1 MSQLNIKEK
10 LEELYENIN
19 KEEKKEN
26 KKVNYSKILNLIN
39 NFKENLDKEK
49 KKLKKTSGNEVI
61 EDVTESLKIIND
73 AYQKKIKDNFFL
85 EKEKMIE
92 KFYMEKK
99 KTFSSKIED
108 SMVEINNYGDE
119 IDEFEIYEPPIIKEI
134 NEECDKIQNIL
145 MNNESKED
153 NNSIEKLK
161 LSILQVKDEVNKL
174 KPIDNE
180 VIKRLNEQIN
190 AIRKESDKIHKILKI
205 KKKGTFSTLYD

>member
-1 MSQLNIKEK
+1 MSQLNIKER

-19 KEEKKEN
+19 KEEKKEKN
-26 KKVNYSKILNLIN
+26 KFNYSKILNLIN

-85 EKEKMIE
+85 EKEKMIG

-108 SMVEINNYGDE
+108 SIIEINNNGDE

-134 NEECDKIQNIL
+134 NEECDKIQNML

-153 NNSIEKLK
+153 NGYLEKLK
-161 LSILQVKDEVNKL
+161 LSIIQVKDEVNKL

-205 KKKGTFSTLYD
+205 KKKGNFSNIN

>member
-205 KKKGTFSTLYD
+205 KKKGTFSNIC

>member
-1 MSQLNIKEK
+1 MFKKLFYYLNKYIQYNKVK
-10 LEELYENIN
+10 KIN
-19 KEEKKEN
+19 
-26 KKVNYSKILNLIN
+26 NLI
-39 NFKENLDKEK
+39 KDKEK

-108 SMVEINNYGDE
+108 SMVEINNNGDE

-153 NNSIEKLK
+153 NNYIEKLK

-205 KKKGTFSTLYD
+205 KKKGTFSISFIYFE

>member
-1 MSQLNIKEK
+1 MSQLNIKER

-26 KKVNYSKILNLIN
+26 NKVNYSKILNLIN

-49 KKLKKTSGNEVI
+49 KKFKKTFGNEVI

-205 KKKGTFSTLYD
+205 KKKGTFSNIS

>member
-108 SMVEINNYGDE
+108 SMVEINNNGDE

-205 KKKGTFSTLYD
+205 KKKGTFSNII

>member
-1 MSQLNIKEK
+1 MSQLNIKER

-26 KKVNYSKILNLIN
+26 NKVNYSKILNLIN

-49 KKLKKTSGNEVI
+49 KKFKKTFGNEVI

-108 SMVEINNYGDE
+108 SMVEINNNGDE

-205 KKKGTFSTLYD
+205 KKKGTFSNII

>member
-1 MSQLNIKEK
+1 M
-10 LEELYENIN
+10 EELYENIN

-108 SMVEINNYGDE
+108 SMVEINNNGDE

-205 KKKGTFSTLYD
+205 KKKGTFSNII

>member
-1 MSQLNIKEK
+1 MFKKLFYYLNKYIQ
-10 LEELYENIN
+10 YN
-19 KEEKKEN
+19 KVKK
-26 KKVNYSKILNLIN
+26 IN
-39 NFKENLDKEK
+39 NIIKDKKK
-49 KKLKKTSGNEVI
+49 KKLKKTSVNEVI

-108 SMVEINNYGDE
+108 SMVEINNNGDE

-205 KKKGTFSTLYD
+205 KKKGTFSNIS

>member
-1 MSQLNIKEK
+1 MFKKLFYYLNKYIQYNKVK
-10 LEELYENIN
+10 KIN
-19 KEEKKEN
+19 
-26 KKVNYSKILNLIN
+26 NLI
-39 NFKENLDKEK
+39 KDKEK

-108 SMVEINNYGDE
+108 SMVEINNNGDE

-205 KKKGTFSTLYD
+205 KKKGTFSNII

>member
-153 NNSIEKLK
+153 NHSIEKLK
-161 LSILQVKDEVNKL
+161 FSILQVKDEVNKL

-205 KKKGTFSTLYD
+205 KKKGTFSNIS

>member
-1 MSQLNIKEK
+1 MFKKLFYYLNKYIQYNKVK
-10 LEELYENIN
+10 KIN
-19 KEEKKEN
+19 
-26 KKVNYSKILNLIN
+26 NLIN
-39 NFKENLDKEK
+39 DKEK

-108 SMVEINNYGDE
+108 SMVEINNNGDE

>member
-205 KKKGTFSTLYD
+205 KKKGTFSNIS

>member
-1 MSQLNIKEK
+1 MFKKLFYYLNKYIQYNKVK
-10 LEELYENIN
+10 KIN
-19 KEEKKEN
+19 
-26 KKVNYSKILNLIN
+26 NLI
-39 NFKENLDKEK
+39 KDKEK

>member
-1 MSQLNIKEK
+1 MFKKLFYYLNKYIQYNKVK
-10 LEELYENIN
+10 KIN
-19 KEEKKEN
+19 
-26 KKVNYSKILNLIN
+26 NLI
-39 NFKENLDKEK
+39 KDKEK
-49 KKLKKTSGNEVI
+49 KKLKKTSVNEVI

-108 SMVEINNYGDE
+108 SMVEINNNGDE

-205 KKKGTFSTLYD
+205 KKKGTFSNIS

>member
-1 MSQLNIKEK
+1 MSQLNIKER

-26 KKVNYSKILNLIN
+26 NKVNYSKILNLIN

-49 KKLKKTSGNEVI
+49 KKFKKTFGNEVI

-108 SMVEINNYGDE
+108 SMVEINNNGDE

-205 KKKGTFSTLYD
+205 KKKGTFSNIS

>member
-108 SMVEINNYGDE
+108 SMVEINNNGDE

-134 NEECDKIQNIL
+134 DEECDKIQNIL

-205 KKKGTFSTLYD
+205 KKKGTFSNIS

>member
-1 MSQLNIKEK
+1 MFKKLFYYLNKYIQYNKVK
-10 LEELYENIN
+10 KIN
-19 KEEKKEN
+19 
-26 KKVNYSKILNLIN
+26 NLI
-39 NFKENLDKEK
+39 KDKEK

-108 SMVEINNYGDE
+108 SMVEINNNGDE

-205 KKKGTFSTLYD
+205 KKKGTFSNIS

>member
-1 MSQLNIKEK
+1 LFKKLFYYLNKYIQYNKVK
-10 LEELYENIN
+10 KIN
-19 KEEKKEN
+19 
-26 KKVNYSKILNLIN
+26 NLI
-39 NFKENLDKEK
+39 KDKEK

-108 SMVEINNYGDE
+108 SMVEINNNGDE

-205 KKKGTFSTLYD
+205 KKKGTFSNIS

>member
-39 NFKENLDKEK
+39 NYKENLDKEK

-73 AYQKKIKDNFFL
+73 NYQKKIKDNFFL

-108 SMVEINNYGDE
+108 SMVEINNNGDE

-205 KKKGTFSTLYD
+205 KKKGTFSNIS

>member
-1 MSQLNIKEK
+1 MFKKLFYYLNKYIQYNKVK
-10 LEELYENIN
+10 KIN
-19 KEEKKEN
+19 
-26 KKVNYSKILNLIN
+26 NLI
-39 NFKENLDKEK
+39 KDKEK

-108 SMVEINNYGDE
+108 SMVEINNNGDE

-205 KKKGTFSTLYD
+205 KKKGTLSNIS

>member
-1 MSQLNIKEK
+1 MFKKLFYYLNKYIQYNKVK
-10 LEELYENIN
+10 KIN
-19 KEEKKEN
+19 
-26 KKVNYSKILNLIN
+26 NLI
-39 NFKENLDKEK
+39 KDKEK

-108 SMVEINNYGDE
+108 SMVEINNNGDE

>member
-1 MSQLNIKEK
+1 MSQLNIKER

-26 KKVNYSKILNLIN
+26 NKVNYSKILNLIN

-205 KKKGTFSTLYD
+205 KKKGTFSNIS

>member
-1 MSQLNIKEK
+1 MFKKLFYYLNKYIQYNKVK
-10 LEELYENIN
+10 KIN
-19 KEEKKEN
+19 
-26 KKVNYSKILNLIN
+26 NLIN
-39 NFKENLDKEK
+39 YKEK

-108 SMVEINNYGDE
+108 SMVEINNNGDE

-205 KKKGTFSTLYD
+205 KKKGTFSNIS

>member
-99 KTFSSKIED
+99 KNFSSKIKD
-108 SMVEINNYGDE
+108 SMVEINNNGDE

-153 NNSIEKLK
+153 NHSIEKLK
-161 LSILQVKDEVNKL
+161 FSILQVKDEVNKL

-205 KKKGTFSTLYD
+205 KKKGTFSNIS

>member
-1 MSQLNIKEK
+1 MFKKLFYYLNKYIQYNKVK
-10 LEELYENIN
+10 KIN
-19 KEEKKEN
+19 
-26 KKVNYSKILNLIN
+26 NLI
-39 NFKENLDKEK
+39 KDKEK

-205 KKKGTFSTLYD
+205 KKKGTFSISFIHFE

>member
-1 MSQLNIKEK
+1 MSHFYIKEK

-99 KTFSSKIED
+99 KNFSSKIKD
-108 SMVEINNYGDE
+108 SMVEINNNGDE

-153 NNSIEKLK
+153 NHSIEKLK

-205 KKKGTFSTLYD
+205 KKKGTFSNIS

>member
-49 KKLKKTSGNEVI
+49 KKFKKTSGNEVI

-99 KTFSSKIED
+99 KNFSSKIKD
-108 SMVEINNYGDE
+108 SMVEINNNGDE

-153 NNSIEKLK
+153 NHSIEKLK

-205 KKKGTFSTLYD
+205 KKKGTFSNIS

>member
-108 SMVEINNYGDE
+108 SMVEINNNGDE

-205 KKKGTFSTLYD
+205 KKKGTFSNIS

>member
-1 MSQLNIKEK
+1 MFKKLFYYLNKYIQYNKVK
-10 LEELYENIN
+10 KIN
-19 KEEKKEN
+19 
-26 KKVNYSKILNLIN
+26 NLI
-39 NFKENLDKEK
+39 KDKEK

-134 NEECDKIQNIL
+134 NEECDKIQNML

>member
-1 MSQLNIKEK
+1 MFKKLFYYLNKYIQYNKVK
-10 LEELYENIN
+10 KIN
-19 KEEKKEN
+19 
-26 KKVNYSKILNLIN
+26 NLI
-39 NFKENLDKEK
+39 KDKEK

-205 KKKGTFSTLYD
+205 KKKGTFSNIS

>member
-1 MSQLNIKEK
+1 MSQLNIKER

-108 SMVEINNYGDE
+108 SMVEINNNGDE

-205 KKKGTFSTLYD
+205 KKKGTFSNIS

>member
-99 KTFSSKIED
+99 KNFSSKIKD
-108 SMVEINNYGDE
+108 SMVEINNNGDE

-205 KKKGTFSTLYD
+205 KKKGTFSNIS

>member
-1 MSQLNIKEK
+1 MSELNIKER

-26 KKVNYSKILNLIN
+26 NKVNYSKILNSIN

-49 KKLKKTSGNEVI
+49 KKYKKSFGNEVI

-85 EKEKMIE
+85 EKEKMIG
-92 KFYMEKK
+92 KFYLKKK

-108 SMVEINNYGDE
+108 SMVEINNTGDE

-145 MNNESKED
+145 MNNESKEE
-153 NNSIEKLK
+153 NNNIEKLK
-161 LSILQVKDEVNKL
+161 NSILQVKDEVNKL
-174 KPIDNE
+174 KPIDNS

-205 KKKGTFSTLYD
+205 KKKGAFSNIN

>member
-1 MSQLNIKEK
+1 MSQLNIKER

-205 KKKGTFSTLYD
+205 KKKGTFSNIS